1 MTRNRKKA
9 LARELKSLCVLH
21 GTKWKETNP
30 QKSAKIFHE
39 LGLLLQ
45 DEYLDKTL
53 ISSERRFAFIQ
64 SATLL
69 NCAFV
74 RDPLEKCRKDLQTLC
89 SELLKAAGASN
100 QEFDIL
106 EYSNLLKSE
115 IEEWRMNLKEDAKKI
130 TFVPEGNDE
139 NTSADLQNCKVKDVE
154 TLQTQITERYKSLMV
169 KVSET
174 CISIL
179 GEAPCQYALVGMGL
193 MARKE
198 VTPYSD
204 FENMILLQQG
214 VELRDKREYN
224 KINEYFRW
232 YTAIFQVVLINLGE
246 TILPSV
252 AIPSLNDFIT
262 KDEDWFFDA
271 FSKRGICIENLMPDS
286 CKKLHGR
293 QQVPENKLWE
303 TELIKPVKE
312 MVEFLEHVKTLKNG
326 YYLADIFTDT
336 CYVAGSE
343 CLYKTFEVCVKN
355 QLTDAEQNL
364 KQEIIHAIQK
374 EIDVYRRQLNLLT
387 TIEPASNTIK
397 QFVYRSTSLFVT
409 GLARMHN
416 MNKSTCFEMV
426 RSMAEHNLVT
436 AEFACKLQYALAL
449 SYEIKLKICLD
460 RNKQFDE
467 VDFSLD
473 QKENFASSVTDD
485 LTGFTA
491 SLFEA
496 VGRQSCYD
504 FFEIVVCLQTDISD
518 HIDVEGSCEYF
529 DPMTVCIAISS
540 ILRLYDRLIVAG
552 MCEERAFPTLGDK
565 SPVDAQRNGSNDSK
579 VSADPENKGSNSY
592 KSAGN
597 DVEVSADDVTKC
609 DSSGAISFLKAV
621 GQIPAFSSIAASKQ
635 DTVAYNDDDKANND
649 TNRSSFS
656 IDNNRDF
663 MQNDLNQD
671 IDAEGLEVDDD
682 DNDAK
687 HVVQDVISSDC
698 KVSVNGKEGI
708 TTLPTDSHVT
718 NVEPPLKNCAKSN
731 SSDGKSTIRTSTVKS
746 NCNFTKIGKE
756 SSATLCDAAT
766 KDSNK
771 NDESFNNHAG
781 ESNAIDACDNDDKG
795 DDEIIGYCHLLMQKF
810 NQKLTRFNISS
821 RCPRRGEK
829 ITSVN
834 GQSVAE
840 FIFGF
845 GSYFFSHSTYIK
857 ASYCF
862 KAALNWHSEVC
873 DDAKPMNKAKYLCW
887 LGRSL
892 SEDGK
897 YGIALENLKNSLK
910 IYQTLTDDEKV
921 GEYFE
926 TECLMN
932 IAVCQQE
939 MHQLEDS
946 CASFTK
952 SLQVGSTSL
961 PGGKKL
967 PIEPVYLLKL
977 GICLYDLRRYIQ
989 AKSKFK
995 EYLILCIES
1004 DITVARKRSRAI
1016 GEFHLGR
1023 CLKNLGCSDE
1033 SRIFLQAAV
1042 KNFRELIEDESVG
1055 ENLDYKARCFQLI
1068 GKSFVNLDQFE
1079 EAIENFSESV
1089 QLWKALYQ
1097 KSDSCEAYCF
1107 LMSSSYIRIA
1117 RCYWE
1122 LELPEKAIQQLNQF
1136 QPYFKTLT
1144 VVYFSK
1150 PSMLDL
1156 CKELGKLYQEFGDY
1170 ANALSFFRN
1179 AINEVDP
1186 ETSPYIIASLNNRCS
1201 LCLDQLLEDCDNDND
1216 QIRYLETALEIYL
1229 RLLQDDRRNSKLLK
1243 EIGFCYFQSKNYS
1256 KAVSYLKKYVM
1267 FANAPDRLH
1276 SPYDKVAVANALKKI
1291 ALCMVHERKWN
1302 ESLRYFKLS
1311 AKKFE
1316 SLPKSSKNDFEIA
1329 TLYNDIAERLQFAE
1343 DLEGAERWFEKA
1355 IKVFESI
1362 PQTPKVGRHLA
1373 LSLKNLGDFYEKKL
1387 RSKSQALVCYQR
1399 ARDAFLELPDPRLNN
1414 YDLAFLTEKIGNCQK
1429 FLGDLENAIDAFSES
1444 LTLFEQFGRHGL
1456 KRAYI
1461 FKHIG
1466 LCYQKL
1472 NDHEESVDY
1481 FLESNSTFERLPFF
1495 SENHFAEMGMNL
1507 KLAGNS
1513 YHARMMY
1520 CEAKSHYRQALDW
1533 YDRLSDLRTYEND
1546 LSFIRNRLHSRLYQN
1561 L

>member
-1 MTRNRKKA
+1 MARNRKKE
-9 LARELKSLCVLH
+9 LAEELKSLCVQH

-39 LGLLLQ
+39 LGLQHQ
-45 DEYLDKTL
+45 DKYLDKTL
-53 ISSERRFAFIQ
+53 NSLERKFAFMQ

-69 NCAFV
+69 NGAFA
-74 RDPLEKCRKDLQTLC
+74 RYPREEIRNDLQTLC

-106 EYSNLLKSE
+106 KYSNLLKSE

-139 NTSADLQNCKVKDVE
+139 SISADLQNCKVKDVE
-154 TLQTQITERYKSLMV
+154 TLQTQITERHKSLMV

-204 FENMILLQQG
+204 FENMILLEQG
-214 VELRDKREYN
+214 VELSDKREYN
-224 KINEYFRW
+224 KIKEYFRW
-232 YTAIFQVVLINLGE
+232 YAAIFQVVLINLGE

-271 FSKRGICIENLMPDS
+271 FSKRGISIENLMPDS
-286 CKKLHGR
+286 CKKLHAR

-312 MVEFLEHVKTLKNG
+312 MVEFLEHGKTLKNG
-326 YYLADIFTDT
+326 YYLADILTDT

-343 CLYKTFEVCVKN
+343 CLYKTFEVCVRN
-355 QLTDAEQNL
+355 QLTDAQQNL
-364 KQEIIHAIQK
+364 KQEIIHAMQK
-374 EIDVYRRQLNLLT
+374 EIDVCRRRLNLMT

-397 QFVYRSTSLFVT
+397 QFVYRSTSVFVT

-540 ILRLYDRLIVAG
+540 ILRLYDRLVAAG
-552 MCEERAFPTLGDK
+552 MCERAFPTLSDK
-565 SPVDAQRNGSNDSK
+565 FPVDAQGDESNDNE
-579 VSADPENKGSNSY
+579 VSADPENKGSSSNR
-592 KSAGN
+592 SASN
-597 DVEVSADDVTKC
+597 DVEISADDATKC
-609 DSSGAISFLKAV
+609 DGSGTISLPKV
-621 GQIPAFSSIAASKQ
+621 VCQIPAFSSIAASKQ
-635 DTVAYNDDDKANND
+635 GTVTSTGDGMANND

-656 IDNNRDF
+656 IENSCNSK
-663 MQNDLNQD
+663 QNDLDQN
-671 IDAEGLEVDDD
+671 IDTDGLEVNDDD
-682 DNDAK
+682 AK
-687 HVVQDVISSDC
+687 LVKQDVISSDG

-708 TTLPTDSHVT
+708 TMPITDSHVT
-718 NVEPPLKNCAKSN
+718 NVKPPLKNCEKSN
-731 SSDGKSTIRTSTVKS
+731 SSDGKSTIRASTVKS
-746 NCNFTKIGKE
+746 NCNFSKIGKE
-756 SSATLCDAAT
+756 SSATLCDSAT

-771 NDESFNNHAG
+771 NDASFNNHAG

-795 DDEIIGYCHLLMQKF
+795 DDDVIGYCHLLMQKF

-821 RCPRRGEK
+821 CFPGRGEK
-829 ITSVN
+829 IISVN

-845 GSYFFSHSTYIK
+845 GLYFLSHSIYDE

-873 DDAKPMNKAKYLCW
+873 DDAKPMNEAKYLFW
-887 LGRSL
+887 LGKSL
-892 SEDGK
+892 SEDRK
-897 YGIALENLKNSLK
+897 YGIALERLKKSLE
-910 IYQTLTDDEKV
+910 IFQTLTDDEKV
-921 GEYFE
+921 GQYSE

-939 MHQLEDS
+939 LYQLEDS
-946 CASFTK
+946 CATFAIALQGIK
-952 SLQVGSTSL
+952 ST

-977 GICLYDLRRYIQ
+977 GICLSNLRRYTE
-989 AKSKFK
+989 AKAKFK

-1004 DITVARKRSRAI
+1004 DITVAKKRSRAI

-1023 CLKNLGCSDE
+1023 CLKNLGCSSE
-1033 SRIFLQAAV
+1033 SRIFLQAAI
-1042 KNFRELIEDESVG
+1042 KNFCELIEDESVV

-1068 GKSFVNLDQFE
+1068 GKSFANLDQFE

-1089 QLWKALYQ
+1089 QLWKTLYQ

-1107 LMSSSYIRIA
+1107 LMSSSYIQIA
-1117 RCYWE
+1117 RCYRE
-1122 LELPEKAIQQLNQF
+1122 LELPEKAIEQLNQF

-1144 VVYFSK
+1144 EEYFSK

-1156 CKELGKLYQEFGDY
+1156 CKEFGKLYQELGDY
-1170 ANALSFFRN
+1170 AKALSFFRN
-1179 AINEVDP
+1179 ALNEVDP
-1186 ETSPYIIASLNNRCS
+1186 ETSLYIIASLNSRCS
-1201 LCLDQLLEDCDNDND
+1201 VCLKLLKNCDNDND
-1216 QIRYLETALEIYL
+1216 QKRYLETALEIYL
-1229 RLLQDDRRNSKLLK
+1229 KLLQDDSRNPKLLK
-1243 EIGFCYFQSKNYS
+1243 EIGLCYFQFKNYS
-1256 KAVSYLKKYVM
+1256 EAVPYLKKYVR
-1267 FANAPDRLH
+1267 FSTAPDRLH

-1302 ESLRYFKLS
+1302 ESLCYFRLS
-1311 AKKFE
+1311 VEKFE

-1329 TLYNDIAERLQFAE
+1329 ALYNDIAKRLQFAE

-1362 PQTPKVGRHLA
+1362 PQTPKVGRHFA
-1373 LSLKNLGDFYEKKL
+1373 LTLKNLGGFYENKL
-1387 RSKSQALVCYQR
+1387 RSKSKALVCYQR
-1399 ARDAFLELPDPRLNN
+1399 ARDAFLKLPDPRLNN

-1429 FLGDLENAIDAFSES
+1429 FLGDLENAIDAFRES
-1444 LTLFEQFGRHGL
+1444 LTLFEQLGRHDL

-1461 FKHIG
+1461 LRHIG

-1472 NDHEESVDY
+1472 NDLEESVDY
-1481 FLESNSTFERLPFF
+1481 FQESNSTFERL

-1520 CEAKSHYRQALDW
+1520 REAQSRYRQALD
-1533 YDRLSDLRTYEND
+1533 YYYRLSNLRSYEND
-1546 LSFIRNRLHSRLYQN
+1546 LRFIRNRLHSRLYQN